1 MFFWLFAHIFVLFCM
16 YVGKASDGE
25 ARQNMPSSARGRLPS
40 TVTST
45 VPPPPRI
52 RTLCQTGLTLASWY
66 CISSAIILTTKWLF
80 NSHFPHP
87 LTVTTFSNSITTVWA
102 LLISRIPRFRPE
114 PLTRRQF
121 VEYVLPIG
129 ITTALEIGFSNI
141 ALKLLTVSFGTIL
154 KGGAPIFT
162 MLWGLLFRVETF
174 SFNLLLSLLTIAFGI
189 ALASLG
195 EGHSFSLTGFI
206 LQLLSTALGGL
217 RWAMTHVLLKGAD
230 SDAMPPLT
238 ATLYTSPTTALCVLP
253 FAVGLEAVPAWDRIS
268 NFDASEF
275 RTVLLTMLL
284 VASLVFVLL
293 VSEYW
298 LVNATSSLA
307 LSVAGVFKE
316 LLTIGGGIY
325 LFAEHITF
333 LNTVGFIICQVGIF
347 AYMYLRYDPQN
358 SHSYTRAPTS
368 STTDR
373 HREPPNLSSSAD
385 SHPHIDTNGVQIT
398 AENPRSTSA
407 ETTLAQSE
415 IQKMPD
421 SVNFSIDDEV
431 PLVSGEND
439 SGTANVV
446 PCKQGASK

>member
-1 MFFWLFAHIFVLFCM
+1 M
-16 YVGKASDGE
+16 YVAEASSDGKATPK
-25 ARQNMPSSARGRLPS
+25 NMPSSGRGRLPS
-40 TVTST
+40 TLTST
-45 VPPPPRI
+45 SPPPRI

-121 VEYVLPIG
+121 IEYVLPIG

-162 MLWGLLFRVETF
+162 MFWGLLFRVETF

-268 NFDASEF
+268 GFDAAEF

-284 VASLVFVLL
+284 VASLVFFLL
-293 VSEYW
+293 ISEYW

-368 STTDR
+368 SSTTDR
-373 HREPPNLSSSAD
+373 HSEPPNNLSSSAD
-385 SHPHIDTNGVQIT
+385 SHHQPHVDTNGVQLAAA
-398 AENPRSTSA
+398 AENARSTSA

-421 SVNFSIDDEV
+421 SVNFSIDDEE

-439 SGTANVV
+439 SGTANAV
-446 PCKQGASK
+446 PCQQGTSK